1 MKSELLNRRAK
12 DRYGIMRQIIEN
24 IEAEDLSNI
33 ERFEKIVMETDLALR
48 DLKAWVSVFEFD
60 SVAEEVIFFKEI
72 KPMFSAEFMFRSK
85 ILELE
90 VSKPNAGQMIL
101 KSYYESELQTLKGF
115 VDEYS
120 DFYSYYRRSATY
132 LDNQYFVRGAVD
144 LKMTTDG
151 NMHNFD
157 ERFTTPA
164 DPLVARIVANDRLE
178 QYLLRNIYQLEG
190 YYYEKFTEK
199 SPLTWT
205 GSKSALVELL
215 YALHLT
221 HSFNGGSTELSEA
234 VKVFE
239 KTFNMDLGNFYKTLN
254 EVKNRKTGRTKFLQ
268 SLQERLEAHFEQE
281 LE

>member
-1 MKSELLNRRAK
+1 MNAEQLNRKARNRFAK
-12 DRYGIMRQIIEN
+12 LRESTEAIEG
-24 IEAEDLSNI
+24 EDLTAVQ
-33 ERFEKIVMETDLALR
+33 RCEKILMETDMAIR
-48 DLKAWVSVFEFD
+48 DLKNWVSDFEFE
-60 SVAEEVIFFKEI
+60 SMAEEVIFFKDI
-72 KPMFSAEFMFRSK
+72 KPQFSAEFIYRSK

-90 VSKPNAGQMIL
+90 VAKPNAGQMIL

-132 LDNQYFVRGAVD
+132 LDSQYFVRGSID
-144 LKMTTDG
+144 LKMATDG
-151 NMHNFD
+151 NLHNYD
-157 ERFTTPA
+157 DRFTTVG
-164 DPLVARIVANDRLE
+164 DPLVARIMAHDRLE
-178 QYLLRNIYQLEG
+178 QYLLRSIYQLEG
-190 YYYEKFTEK
+190 YYFEKFSEK
-199 SPLTWT
+199 SPLRWT

-215 YALHLT
+215 YALHLS
-221 HSFNGGSTELSEA
+221 HAFNGGSTDLSEA

-268 SLQERLEAHFEQE
+268 SLQELLEAHFERE

>member
-1 MKSELLNRRAK
+1 MRAEVLNQKAK
-12 DRYGIMRQIIEN
+12 DRYVQMRQAIET
-24 IEAEDLSNI
+24 IEGEDLSAV
-33 ERFEKIVMETDLALR
+33 ERCEKILWEADLSLR
-48 DLKAWVSVFEFD
+48 DLKTWVTAVQFN

-72 KPMFSAEFMFRSK
+72 KPLFSAEFIYRSK

-90 VSKPNAGQMIL
+90 VAKPNAGQLNL

-115 VDEYS
+115 VDEYI

-132 LDNQYFVRGAVD
+132 LDSQYFVRGSVD
-144 LKMTTDG
+144 LKMAADG
-151 NMHNFD
+151 NLHNYD
-157 ERFTTPA
+157 ERFTTVG
-164 DPLVARIVANDRLE
+164 DPLVARIMANDRLE
-178 QYLLRNIYQLEG
+178 QYLLRSIYQLEG
-190 YYYEKFTEK
+190 YYFEKFSEK
-199 SPLTWT
+199 SPLRWT

-215 YALHLT
+215 YALHLS
-221 HSFNGGSTELSEA
+221 HSFNGGNTDLSEA

-268 SLQERLEAHFEQE
+268 SLQERLEDHFEKE

>member
-1 MKSELLNRRAK
+1 MRAELLNQKAK
-12 DRYGIMRQIIEN
+12 DRYVQMRQA
-24 IEAEDLSNI
+24 IEAIEGEDLSAI
-33 ERFEKIVMETDLALR
+33 ERCEKILWEADLSLR
-48 DLKAWVSVFEFD
+48 DLKTWVTVAQFN

-72 KPMFSAEFMFRSK
+72 KPLFSAEFIYRSK

-90 VSKPNAGQMIL
+90 VAKPNAGQMNL
-101 KSYYESELQTLKGF
+101 KLYYESELQTLKGF

-132 LDNQYFVRGAVD
+132 LDGQYFVRGSVD
-144 LKMTTDG
+144 LKMAADG
-151 NMHNFD
+151 NLHNYD
-157 ERFTTPA
+157 ERFTTVG
-164 DPLVARIVANDRLE
+164 DPLVARLMANDRLE
-178 QYLLRNIYQLEG
+178 QYLLRSIYQLEG
-190 YYYEKFTEK
+190 YYFEKFSEK
-199 SPLTWT
+199 SPLRWT

-215 YALHLT
+215 YALHLS
-221 HSFNGGSTELSEA
+221 HSFNGGSTDLSEA

-268 SLQERLEAHFEQE
+268 SLQERLEDHFEKE